1 MKKILITGAGT
12 GLGKAAALAL
22 ANRGH
27 HVYATTVN
35 EEQAGQ
41 MAGLGGKEG
50 LRLDSFKLDV
60 TDEDDRQKIAGL
72 ELDVLIN
79 NAGVGYSG
87 SLAELDLER
96 VRENFEINV
105 FSSLRLAQIA
115 LKGMI
120 ARKRGTVMFISSI
133 CGRISTPFLGSY
145 SMTKYS
151 LEAAAEALRAEM
163 EMLGAGVK
171 VCLIEPGPYNTGF
184 NKWITDN
191 KFEWME
197 KGSYFEDHIEQL
209 KQQDAAALAEME
221 LQDLSTII
229 EKIVTA
235 AEAADPDLRYFAPEH
250 LLALVKE
257 MEVSR

>member
-1 MKKILITGAGT
+1 MKTILITGAGT
-12 GLGKAAALAL
+12 GLGNAAALAL
-22 ANRGH
+22 AKKGH

-35 EEQAGQ
+35 EEQARQVCEVGI
-41 MAGLGGKEG
+41 KEG
-50 LRLDSFKLDV
+50 LKLDGFKLDV
-60 TDEDDRQKIAGL
+60 TDEGDRQKIAEM

-87 SLAELDLER
+87 SLAELDLLK

-105 FSSLRLAQIA
+105 FGAIRLAQIA

-120 ARKRGTVMFISSI
+120 ARNRGTIMFISSI

-163 EMLGAGVK
+163 EMLGAGIK
-171 VCLIEPGPYNTGF
+171 ICLIEPGPYNTGF

-197 KGSYFEDHIEQL
+197 KGSYFEDQIDQL

-221 LQDLSTII
+221 MQDLSTII

-235 AEAADPDLRYFAPEH
+235 AEADDPDLRYFAPEH

-257 MEVSR
+257 MEISR